1 MHVSDMPRIANGRLQ
16 LYDVQQSA
24 LFVSESVALQQ
35 LAKITG
41 GTEGAVALPLLK
53 QQSATMAALVNGSLW
68 DDVTG
73 IYRQRDASGNA
84 SRGFSPVL
92 SPTSF
97 YPMIA
102 GIPSAAQ
109 AERMVADHL
118 TNVSEFC
125 VDPGVEFQ
133 SETSVQG
140 ACPYAI
146 PSISR
151 SDPNFWDNTYWR
163 GRIW

>member
-1 MHVSDMPRIANGRLQ
+1 M
-16 LYDVQQSA
+16 QQSA
-24 LFVSESVALQQ
+24 LFVSESIALQQ
-35 LAKITG
+35 LAKEVG
-41 GTEGAVALPLLK
+41 SVGAASLSML
-53 QQSATMAALVNGSLW
+53 QMQSATMAALVNGSLW

-73 IYRQRDASGNA
+73 IFRQRDASGNA

-102 GIPSAAQ
+102 GIPSQ
-109 AERMVADHL
+109 RMVERMVAEHL
-118 TNVSEFC
+118 TNAAEFC
-125 VDPGVEFQ
+125 VDPGTEFE

-163 GRIW
+163 GRIWYEHRCTCHPTYMVPVGAC